1 MIKRQHSTLLHL
13 STSNPRQYWQAIN
26 KAAGERRKCIP
37 VELDAMA
44 EYFMKL
50 NECDE
55 TRKRHILP
63 CIEDGILDI
72 TIDEEEVWGAIN
84 ALKHNKAPGLDR
96 LPPELFK
103 MFNQELVGF
112 LTSLYNIVYSS
123 GIYPKCWSLG
133 CIVPI
138 YKKGDESDTTNY
150 RGITL
155 LPIIGNIFTTIL
167 KRRIL
172 QWAETNDKF
181 NGTQFGFRKN
191 RRTMDPIFITNTVAE
206 KAKKLKQPMFV
217 AFIDFA
223 KAFDSVHHQLLW
235 MKLSALG
242 FSTKMLKILQNMYS
256 NASSVV
262 MMDGCISTSFPCKI

>member
-1 MIKRQHSTLLHL
+1 
-13 STSNPRQYWQAIN
+13 
-26 KAAGERRKCIP
+26 
-37 VELDAMA
+37 MA

-55 TRKRHILP
+55 TRKRYILP

-138 YKKGDESDTTNY
+138 Y
-150 RGITL
+150 
-155 LPIIGNIFTTIL
+155 
-167 KRRIL
+167 
-172 QWAETNDKF
+172 
-181 NGTQFGFRKN
+181 
-191 RRTMDPIFITNTVAE
+191 
-206 KAKKLKQPMFV
+206 
-217 AFIDFA
+217 
-223 KAFDSVHHQLLW
+223 
-235 MKLSALG
+235 
-242 FSTKMLKILQNMYS
+242 
-256 NASSVV
+256 
-262 MMDGCISTSFPCKI
+262 